1 MAGLLY
7 WLPFWVADLQLLYDT
22 LQFAILFAV
31 VIIAG
36 IIISMVSS
44 MISTNH
50 YLRMK
55 IDDLY

>member
-1 MAGLLY
+1 
-7 WLPFWVADLQLLYDT
+7 
-22 LQFAILFAV
+22 LFVV

-44 MISTNH
+44 MISTNR